1 MNVKSSSKRA
11 SKRNDDEMRLAPIM
25 SENDFAKLGDG
36 HVAYIRT
43 MTSEEASRMFPA
55 VEGLPQG
62 INLFAL
68 HAADGTPIALTDTR
82 SAAVGHAM
90 GDELE
95 IASIH

>member
-1 MNVKSSSKRA
+1 MNMKSTPKR
-11 SKRNDDEMRLAPIM
+11 RDDADLRLVPVM

-43 MTSEEASRMFPA
+43 MTSEEARRMFPA

-68 HAADGTPIALTDTR
+68 HGADGTPLALTDTR
-82 SAAVGHAM
+82 SAAIGHAM

>member
-1 MNVKSSSKRA
+1 MNIKTTAKCSEELI
-11 SKRNDDEMRLAPIM
+11 DTFAPIM
-25 SENDFAKLGDG
+25 SELEFAKLGDG
-36 HVAYIRT
+36 HVAYIKI
-43 MTSEEASRMFPA
+43 MTSEEAQRMFPA
-55 VEGLPQG
+55 VEDLPEG

-68 HAADGTPIALTDTR
+68 HSADGTPLALTDSH

>member
-1 MNVKSSSKRA
+1 MNMKMSKR
-11 SKRNDDEMRLAPIM
+11 SDDAALRLAPPM

-36 HVAYIRT
+36 HVAYIKT

-82 SAAVGHAM
+82 SAAIGHAM
-90 GDELE
+90 GDELQ

>member
-1 MNVKSSSKRA
+1 MNIKSTLKRG
-11 SKRNDDEMRLAPIM
+11 DDADLRIVPLM

-43 MTSEEASRMFPA
+43 MTSEEARRMFPA

-68 HAADGTPIALTDTR
+68 HAADGTPLALTDTR